1 MEVSARDVVLQIW
14 HLSYKTKPGCPYPLE
29 QQDVFLL
36 LSGQE
41 CQISPYTIRMDVY
54 EPSERF
60 SHNRDNNP
68 ISLQVFTLL
77 DKRWSQQ
84 LRKDSSRSAWA
95 AYLLIQIQGLLIQIS
110 RFRPPSLIYRNT
122 AYPPLETM

>member
-77 DKRWSQQ
+77 DKRWSQL
-84 LRKDSSRSAWA
+84 LRKDSSRSAWVS
-95 AYLLIQIQGLLIQIS
+95 YLLIQIQGLLSVVTNLNCQCFDPDFVI
-110 RFRPPSLIYRNT
+110 
-122 AYPPLETM
+122 